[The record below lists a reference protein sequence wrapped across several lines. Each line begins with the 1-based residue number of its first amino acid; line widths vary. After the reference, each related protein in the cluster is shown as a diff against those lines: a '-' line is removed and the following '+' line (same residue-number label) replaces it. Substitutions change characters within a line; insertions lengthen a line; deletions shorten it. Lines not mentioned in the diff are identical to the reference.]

1 MLSQKK
7 ESLLNNHHQSNLTM
21 VVDQHQDIPV
31 IKYLDIEQCPKG
43 EISKFFV
50 RIVADGMGLPIYVP
64 VIVARGVQP
73 GVNVGIVAATHGN
86 ELNGV
91 PVIQRLFN
99 EIEEEIDSVKGAI
112 VGVPVMNVPGFLLMQ
127 RKFNDDIDLNRIM
140 PGRPDGNTSEV
151 YAYRL
156 IDRIVSQFDYLL
168 DLHTASFGRINS
180 YYIRANIDDA
190 ETATLAKLQNAQ
202 IILNSPAPDQTV
214 RGVFQANGGK
224 AITFE
229 VGDPNKFQRRHIRS
243 GLEGISNTLVYLNVL
258 DGEIIDAE
266 EAPVI
271 CTHSYWIY
279 TDKGGVLQVLP
290 GVAEPVR
297 KGERIAIL
305 RNIFGEISKEYYAP
319 EDGIVIGKS
328 NHPVS
333 QTGSRILHLGII
345 QK

>member
-1 MLSQKK
+1 MIIN
-7 ESLLNNHHQSNLTM
+7 E
-21 VVDQHQDIPV
+21 HQDTPV
-31 IKYLDIEQCPKG
+31 IKYLDIQQCPKG
-43 EISKFFV
+43 KISRYFI
-50 RIVADGMGLPIYVP
+50 RLVADGMGLPIYVP
-64 VIVARGVQP
+64 LMVARGNQP

-91 PVIQRLFN
+91 PVIQRLFK
-99 EIEEEIDSVKGAI
+99 EIEKEIDSIRGTI
-112 VGVPVMNVPGFLLMQ
+112 IGVPVINVPGFLLMQ

-140 PGRPDGNTSEV
+140 PGKSDGNTSQV
-151 YAYRL
+151 YAYRVA
-156 IDRIVSQFDYLL
+156 DRIISQFDYLL

-180 YYIRANIDDA
+180 YYIRANIDDP
-190 ETATLAKLQNAQ
+190 ETAKLAQLQNAQ

-229 VGDPNKFQRRHIRS
+229 VGDPNKFQRKLIRS
-243 GLEGISNTLVYLNVL
+243 GLEGINNTLVYLNVL
-258 DGEIIDAE
+258 DGELI
-266 EAPVI
+266 EAQQPPVI
-271 CTHSYWIY
+271 CDRSYWIY

-290 GVAEPVR
+290 NVAEKVR

-305 RNIFGEISKEYYAP
+305 RNIFGDICKEYFAP

-345 QK
+345 Q